1 MSFDLLVFD
10 PELVQHRDSAPF
22 IEWFDELT
30 EWDDAVDYNDPATA
44 SPRLQSSELLAAAKH
59 SLGVFDPQDGTV
71 YLPAPDGVTLMP
83 AFRVGE

>member
-44 SPRLQSSELLAAAKH
+44 SPRLQSSELLARLQNTA
-59 SLGVFDPQDGTV
+59 LVFSIRRTERSICRPPTG
-71 YLPAPDGVTLMP
+71 
-83 AFRVGE
+83 